1 MKLMIFNP
9 DQKPLEFNA
18 VDYYKVEAIL
28 RDTPALLGDSKW
40 VTFKEDGET
49 VEHTG
54 QVDEMEARNYMEEQ
68 EQEFF
73 CEKCGL
79 ETYVEFVEGDDV
91 QMVLS
96 EIAEKHHMRKY
107 QCALKYGSSFIRVKA
122 PGCSEEEWAQVTRK
136 VKV

>member
-1 MKLMIFNP
+1 MKLVIFNP
-9 DQKPLEFNA
+9 DQKPQEFNA

-49 VEHTG
+49 VENTG
-54 QVDEMEARNYMEEQ
+54 QVDEMEARNYMEQ
-68 EQEFF
+68 LQQEFF

-79 ETYVEFVEGDDV
+79 ETCIEYVEGDDV
-91 QMVLS
+91 HMVLD
-96 EIAEKHHMRKY
+96 EIASKHQMRKHH
-107 QCALKYGSSFIRVKA
+107 CAIKFGSSFIRVKA
-122 PGCSEEEWAQVTRK
+122 LGCSEAEWAQVTGK